1 MPSLGIRSH
10 VFDDKGTEM
19 GLDGVVAQIHFGRFC
34 EILGVGSKNQ
44 NILATMVN
52 PPALGF
58 SCSDVPTPR
67 VSFYS
72 FAPSVTQSF

>member
-1 MPSLGIRSH
+1 MIEVQKWDWMLWL
-10 VFDDKGTEM
+10 V
-19 GLDGVVAQIHFGRFC
+19 GRFC